1 MAPQAP
7 TPGAIK
13 ITRRLQWERKQ
24 KMTSSHLIDS
34 HSRRNGKIFNC
45 PELDPKKLEKILVEI
60 VDSFSDL
67 IHGAAFNF
75 LLTEGQSTQF
85 NVPFDK
91 QDPKPPSGDEF
102 SNWKMRWYSTL
113 DPWFL
118 MLLQRRAE
126 KFDLLKSDS
135 QPDEKTV
142 HAFQTLLK
150 TSNDLMFCVEQLS
163 FYLGTFMGAKLAG
176 ASRDQ
181 MLTMAGSLRRTLIRG
196 GAAE

>member
-1 MAPQAP
+1 M
-7 TPGAIK
+7 
-13 ITRRLQWERKQ
+13 RKKTE
-24 KMTSSHLIDS
+24 KMTSSQFINELPEEWED
-34 HSRRNGKIFNC
+34 FNC
-45 PELDPKKLEKILVEI
+45 PAPDPDKLEKILAEI

-75 LLTEGQSTQF
+75 LLTEGKSTEF
-85 NVPFDK
+85 NFPFDR
-91 QDPKPPSGDEF
+91 QDPKPPKGDEF
-102 SNWKMRWYSTL
+102 SDWKMRWYSIL

-135 QPDEKTV
+135 QADAKTLQ
-142 HAFQTLLK
+142 AFQTVRK

-181 MLTMAGSLRRTLIRG
+181 MLMMARSLRRTLIRG
-196 GAAE
+196 EAAE

>member
-1 MAPQAP
+1 MGKKTEDDEFASD
-7 TPGAIK
+7 
-13 ITRRLQWERKQ
+13 RLAQPEEWQ
-24 KMTSSHLIDS
+24 D
-34 HSRRNGKIFNC
+34 FNC
-45 PELDPKKLEKILVEI
+45 PEPDPNKLEKILVEI

-91 QDPKPPSGDEF
+91 KDPKPPTGDEF

-126 KFDLLKSDS
+126 KFDLLRSDS

-142 HAFQTLLK
+142 HAFQTVRK

-163 FYLGTFMGAKLAG
+163 FYLGTFMGAN
-176 ASRDQ
+176 SRAQ
-181 MLTMAGSLRRTLIRG
+181 
-196 GAAE
+196 AEIKCSRWREVFDEL